1 MPASPSIRCSWFASA
16 HFAPPSSKAWL
27 AAPIVLLRMEAAKGL
42 ERLFT
47 RLPSRYS
54 APGINLF
61 ALGGAL
67 KLPLA
72 AAAILVMSTP
82 LSAERVEV
90 GMYQAPPLL
99 FRDSTGVPSGL
110 YPDLLR
116 EIAVREDWQVE
127 WVDASWPELRSMLGS
142 GELDLLPAIAY
153 TEERDSLYDFNG
165 ETVLSNWA
173 VVFGRPGTDIES
185 IIDLDGKAMAVL
197 EGDVYYTRFQDL
209 AESFDIECDY
219 VETSTYDSVMLALDR
234 GRAEAALVPRLYA
247 AREEERFNVSR
258 TPILCCPTELLFAVP
273 PGENAHL
280 LAALDSHIRSFRE
293 NPGSV
298 YHESLNRW
306 LGSAPESS
314 PGVWLWW
321 LLIGLAAAAAVF
333 LVLVLVTRRKVRAA
347 TAELRESNAQMQ
359 AILDGSPDV
368 ITLLGPDY
376 TVRWANRAA
385 QDMTDSIGRKC
396 YSAYADR
403 STPCPGCPV
412 GPAMDSGQIEQR
424 VMRRE
429 GIVSTRGETFWDDTA
444 VPMTGEK
451 GGIEGVV
458 VISRDITEQVEAERR
473 IRQSEEKYR
482 TVVEGSRDG
491 MIIHRNGLIVFAN
504 RACFE
509 SLGYHS
515 EEILGHSIME
525 FIVPGQHQ
533 LVSERM
539 EGRARGEDVP
549 STLETTLRKSNGEL
563 LPVEMNTSI
572 IEYDGEQAFIV
583 FLRDITERRELER
596 QLRQAQ
602 KMEAVGQLAGG
613 VAHDFNNLLQVITG
627 YTGVAME
634 TLPEDAE
641 AYDKLKEVGSAGEK
655 AARLVRQLLAF
666 SRKRSISLEPLSV
679 EDTVCSHFEML
690 ERAIGED
697 IELTFSC
704 EEDLP
709 AIRGD
714 RGMLEQVLTNLF
726 FNARDAMPD
735 GGRIRISARTE
746 SLDAESCSGYPWT
759 QPGQYVAIYVED
771 TGTGMSPETLER
783 IFEPFF
789 TTKDQGGGSGLGL
802 STVYG
807 IVKQHGGIISATSV
821 EDDGSVFRLL
831 FPAVSDRPSQSKNE
845 DGSSPAGG
853 GETILLAEDNKEV
866 RCLLEEILGTVGYRV
881 RTCCNGREAAHIY
894 QTADDRPALVILD
907 IIMPGMGGLEAAR
920 RILEADPD
928 ARILLCSGYSDR
940 AEEISLDG
948 SYFFIRKPFTR
959 NEILAAV
966 RRLLD

>member
-1 MPASPSIRCSWFASA
+1 MRLF
-16 HFAPPSSKAWL
+16 L
-27 AAPIVLLRMEAAKGL
+27 AA
-42 ERLFT
+42 
-47 RLPSRYS
+47 
-54 APGINLF
+54 
-61 ALGGAL
+61 
-67 KLPLA
+67 LA
-72 AAAILVMSTP
+72 ALTLSFP

-90 GMYQAPPLL
+90 GMYQTPPLL
-99 FRDSTGVPSGL
+99 FRDSTGTPSGL

-116 EIAVREDWQVE
+116 EIAAREDWQVE
-127 WVDASWPELRSMLGS
+127 WVDASWPELRSMLGR

-173 VVFGRPGTDIES
+173 VVFGRPGTSIES

-197 EGDVYYTRFQDL
+197 ESDVYYTRFRDL

-219 VETSTYDSVMLALDR
+219 VESPTYDSVMLALDR

-247 AREEERFNVSR
+247 AREEDRFDVSR
-258 TPILCCPTELLFAVP
+258 TPILCCPIELLFAVP

-280 LAALDSHIRSFRE
+280 IAALDRHLRAFRE
-293 NPGSV
+293 DPGSV

-306 LGSAPESS
+306 LGSTPESS

-321 LLIGLAAAAAVF
+321 LLGGLATAAAVF

-385 QDMTDSIGRKC
+385 QSMTDSIGRKC
-396 YSAYADR
+396 HRAFANLS
-403 STPCPGCPV
+403 SPCPGCPV
-412 GPAMDSGQIEQR
+412 RPAMESGEIDHR

-444 VPMTGEK
+444 VPMTDEK
-451 GGIEGVV
+451 GDIEGVV
-458 VISRDITEQVEAERR
+458 VISRDITEQVEAQRR

-491 MIIHRNGLIVFAN
+491 IIIHRNGRIVFAN

-515 EEILGHSIME
+515 GEVLDHSIMD

-533 LVSERM
+533 PVSERM

-549 STLETTLRKSNGEL
+549 STFETTLRKGDGGL
-563 LPVEMNTSI
+563 LPVEVNASI
-572 IEYDGEQAFIV
+572 IEYDGEPAFIV

-641 AYDKLKEVGSAGEK
+641 ACDKLKEVASAGEK

-679 EDTVCSHFEML
+679 GDTIGSHLEML
-690 ERAIGED
+690 ERIIGED
-697 IELTFSC
+697 IELKFSC
-704 EEDLP
+704 QENLP

-714 RGMLEQVLTNLF
+714 RGMLEQVLANLF
-726 FNARDAMPD
+726 LNARDAMPE

-746 SLDAESCSGYPWT
+746 NLDAESCSGYPWA
-759 QPGQYVAIYVED
+759 QPGEYVAIYVED
-771 TGTGMSPETLER
+771 TGTGMPPGTLER

-807 IVKQHGGIISATSV
+807 IVKQHGGMISATSV
-821 EDDGSVFRLL
+821 EGDGTIFRIL
-831 FPAVSDRPSQSKNE
+831 FPAVDDRPSRSQRKDVSP
-845 DGSSPAGG
+845 PAGG
-853 GETILLAEDNKEV
+853 GETILLAEDNREV
-866 RCLLEEILGTVGYRV
+866 RNLLEEILDQAGYRV
-881 RTCCNGREAAHIY
+881 VSCDNGREAAHIY

-920 RILEADPD
+920 RILETDPD

-959 NEILAAV
+959 NEILTAV